1 MRIVGKVCKRVL
13 WITRHKEVW
22 WTGLEVL
29 LVHGLAP
36 QSQTLQQSPGN
47 YMRLFFFEK
56 NCFMLVL
63 YTSYAQLP

>member
-1 MRIVGKVCKRVL
+1 MDNQAQGSVVDRLRGAVGT
-13 WITRHKEVW
+13 WF
-22 WTGLEVL
+22 GLS
-29 LVHGLAP
+29 GDP
-36 QSQTLQQSPGN
+36 QSQTPQQSHGN